1 MPNPFERTLS
11 RVRDRVS
18 PLVAPLVTPRARRGS
33 PLPPEPDVELARL
46 TDYPSPYP
54 SGWYAL
60 ARSSELRDVPLHVR
74 ALGQELVVFRSTDT
88 DGHETVGVLDAHCPH
103 LGANLAGGTCQGGKL
118 TCPFHEWSFDASGS
132 VCAIPYAERVPP
144 RLRTRS
150 WPVEE
155 RDGFVF
161 FYFDVTHARGRRDA
175 PAPTPPYS
183 LPTIEGLTP
192 DGSLVHR
199 GDHDHGV
206 VRMHLL
212 EFCENSADSAHFEPL
227 HGAMFVP
234 WTRAKIPGLR
244 VHHDATWARDDAHAH
259 MTWFRNHA
267 VLEAFGTRLPRT
279 AADAAICIAG
289 PGGVVTFHFDVP
301 SMGRIVLYQTH
312 TPEAP
317 LRQRVRFRWYAE
329 RTMPRALV
337 WYVVG
342 NWISQWREDIAIWE
356 NKIHQRKPMLVREDG
371 PILAMRKWYGRF
383 YPSGTIHEPQPN
395 EPQSNDVPS

>member
-1 MPNPFERTLS
+1 MP
-11 RVRDRVS
+11 S
-18 PLVAPLVTPRARRGS
+18 PLDRARGFVRELRLGAPRRGT

-46 TDYPSPYP
+46 VDYPSPYP

-74 ALGQELVVFRSTDT
+74 ALGQELVVFRSEDEA
-88 DGHETVGVLDAHCPH
+88 GKGTVGVLDAHCPH
-103 LGANLAGGTCQGGKL
+103 LGANLAGGACRDGKL
-118 TCPFHEWSFDASGS
+118 TCPFHQWSFDATGA
-132 VCAIPYAERVPP
+132 VCEIPYAERVPP

-175 PAPTPPYS
+175 SAPTPPYA
-183 LPTIEGLTP
+183 LPTIDGIE

-227 HGAMFVP
+227 HGDMFVP
-234 WTRAKIPGLR
+234 WTRHKIPGLR
-244 VHHDATWARDDAHAH
+244 VHHDATWSRDEAQPHI
-259 MTWFRNHA
+259 TWFRNHA
-267 VLEAFGTRLPRT
+267 VIEAFGRRLPQT

-301 SMGRIVLYQTH
+301 RAGRIVLYQTH

-317 LRQRVRFRWYAE
+317 LRQRVRFRWYAD
-329 RTMPRALV
+329 RAMPRALV

-356 NKIHQRKPMLVREDG
+356 NKIHHRKPMLVREDG

-383 YPSGTIHEPQPN
+383 YPSGTIHDPRDTD
-395 EPQSNDVPS
+395 SPS